1 MDELKLRRILVT
13 GANGF
18 IGKNLIVRLSEE
30 KNIETLKFVRGDSQ
44 DRLNELI
51 AKSDAV
57 IHLAG
62 ENRPSDINNF
72 TKGNTDLTAILCE
85 AIQRTGKNIPLILTS
100 STQAKANNPYG
111 KSKLEAENLVKR
123 YIKKTGNSGIIYR
136 LPGVFGKWCKPN
148 YNSVVATFCHNI
160 SRDLPI
166 QINDPSSS
174 LSLIYIDDLMDIFIK
189 ALDGFQDGLKIGEID
204 NTYTITLGA
213 LSQMILAFK
222 NSRDSLIS
230 EKVGT
235 GFCRA
240 LYATYISNLS
250 SEQFSYSLP
259 IYGDERGV
267 FVEMLKTKDTGQFS
281 FFTAHPGITRG
292 DHYHHT
298 KSEKFLVIK
307 GHASFDFRHMITNET
322 YTIDTKGGEAIIV
335 ETIPG
340 WAHNITNI
348 GTEEMVVMLWANEIF
363 DRDRPDTFINEV

>member
-174 LSLIYIDDLMDIFIK
+174 LSLIYIDDLMDIFC
-189 ALDGFQDGLKIGEID
+189 LL
-204 NTYTITLGA
+204 YTSDA
-213 LSQMILAFK
+213 A
-222 NSRDSLIS
+222 
-230 EKVGT
+230 
-235 GFCRA
+235 
-240 LYATYISNLS
+240 
-250 SEQFSYSLP
+250 
-259 IYGDERGV
+259 DE
-267 FVEMLKTKDTGQFS
+267 
-281 FFTAHPGITRG
+281 
-292 DHYHHT
+292 
-298 KSEKFLVIK
+298 
-307 GHASFDFRHMITNET
+307 
-322 YTIDTKGGEAIIV
+322 
-335 ETIPG
+335 
-340 WAHNITNI
+340 
-348 GTEEMVVMLWANEIF
+348 
-363 DRDRPDTFINEV
+363 